1 MNLAEETKFIMK
13 KYNITAN
20 KNYGQNFLIDEN
32 IVNDI
37 ITGAQ
42 VNKDDLIIEIGPG
55 LGTLTS
61 LLLEKAGKVICVEL
75 DKKMINVLKER
86 FILYNNFEL
95 LNNDILK
102 VDLNRLISESKTNLK
117 NVKVVANLPYYIT
130 TPIIMKLLEDKLDLT
145 SITVMVQK
153 EVAERLAGINGGKEI
168 GSITYSI
175 NYYTNPEIII
185 NVPRNSFIPAPNVD
199 SAVIKFDI
207 LKEPKIKVSNEELFF
222 KVIKFS
228 FLQKRKTLINSLS
241 NSGLVSKES
250 LEKIL
255 NDLNIDL
262 KIRAEQL
269 TLEQFGKISDYIY
282 SNNKQSVIIS
292 SVAYKVG
299 CPEPL

>member
-269 TLEQFGKISDYIY
+269 TLEQFGKISDCIY
-282 SNNKQSVIIS
+282 SNNKQSV
-292 SVAYKVG
+292 
-299 CPEPL
+299 